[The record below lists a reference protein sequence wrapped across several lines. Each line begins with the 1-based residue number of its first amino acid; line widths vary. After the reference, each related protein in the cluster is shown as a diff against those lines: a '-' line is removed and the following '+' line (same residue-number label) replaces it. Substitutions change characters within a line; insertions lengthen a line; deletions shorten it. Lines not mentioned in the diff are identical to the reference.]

1 MQLDE
6 FRKGIVRIL
15 KPSGQTAGTGFIVSS
30 QLIITCAHVVAPS
43 GTKPSTVID
52 LVVLENGQKLTA
64 LIEEKYWRA
73 PKYEDVAILRVNE
86 PFTESV
92 PLKLGTS
99 ANVTGHEFC
108 TYGFPES
115 IPQGILVKG
124 SIDGE
129 TGDASLLQLTSQEVT
144 EGVSG
149 APVLDLRTHRVVG
162 MITARAG
169 LDLREVERK
178 IKGKKETV
186 TISTGRLEKTAFATP
201 SYILKE
207 ICPELNIE
215 NICPYQGLL
224 AFTEEDSRFFYGR
237 DRLINKLI
245 ENLRQNPRFLAI
257 VGSSGSGKSSVV
269 QAGLLPKLR
278 SKVSGFQNCKIVKFR
293 PGNNP
298 RQSLLS
304 GLVHIFPD
312 LRDSAIDANKF
323 WIVIQQKLLH
333 QKRRTLIYIDQF
345 EEIFV
350 LPNPEEQEDF
360 IKGLLNLLE
369 FPITLILTIRSD
381 FYEFLLQS
389 GFGDWLEVGQFN
401 VLGISDEE
409 LQSAII
415 QPAKAVGLKL
425 EAGLVDLIL
434 ADLGKATKN
443 PLPLLEFTLTQL
455 WEFEHI
461 NNCLTCNRYRQMGG
475 VTGSLSQWADS
486 TYYAL
491 DTSEKRLAQKFF
503 IRLVRYGFSSDVPY
517 TRRRLMLSELV
528 REHHN
533 DFEIYSLV
541 RKLADNRLIVTDV
554 GEETNSETIEIIH
567 DALIRE
573 WKLLQYWIR
582 ENQEKLIQRDK
593 IELAA
598 EEWETQNKSHDYF
611 WQGKFLDNAK
621 SFQRL
626 HGKDFNISKLAEE
639 FIKKSLARRRKNYLK
654 FIGVALVI
662 PVISSIFL
670 GIRTL
675 NELRN
680 RPYWDIV
687 NSHSKSNPAYG
698 RRLIDALQELNR
710 AKRSLANIDIST
722 ADLSKIDLGN
732 ADLRFSNLQGA
743 KLWGANLQNADLSGA
758 NLQEA
763 SLSSANLYNAN
774 FHRASLREAGLD
786 RANLNQAYFVRAD
799 LSKADLTYSDLR
811 GAIFGGAYFENA
823 DLRYAN
829 LTGVNLDNARLCS
842 ANLERATL
850 TQSSLRKARFISANL
865 NNADLKSADLFD
877 ADFRG
882 ANLKNADLRGVK
894 GLTVD
899 QIQVSQNWQ
908 YAIYDDDFHKKL
920 VKTIPFHAEFDD
932 RNVSQICQHPN

>member
-15 KPSGQTAGTGFIVSS
+15 KPSGQTAGTGFFVSP
-30 QLIITCAHVVAPS
+30 QLVITCAHVVAS
-43 GTKPSTVID
+43 SRNKPSTVVD
-52 LVVLENGQKLTA
+52 LVLLKNRQKLTA
-64 LIEEKYWRA
+64 SIEERYWRA
-73 PKYEDVAILRVNE
+73 PEYEDVAILRVNE
-86 PFTESV
+86 PFIESV

-99 ANVTGHEFC
+99 ANIAGHEFF

-149 APVLDLRTHRVVG
+149 APVFDQQTRRVVG

-201 SYILKE
+201 SHILKE

-224 AFTEEDSRFFYGR
+224 AFTEEDSRFFHGR

-245 ENLRQNPRFLAI
+245 ENLRRNPRFLAI

-278 SKVSGFQNCKIVKFR
+278 YDVSGFQNCKIVKFR

-304 GLVHIFPD
+304 ELVSIFPD
-312 LRDSAIDANKF
+312 LKDFAVDSNNF
-323 WIVIQQKLLH
+323 WTVIQQKLS
-333 QKRRTLIYIDQF
+333 QERQRTLIFVDQF

-360 IKGLLNLLE
+360 VKGLLSLLE
-369 FPITLILTIRSD
+369 LSLTLILTIRSD

-389 GFGDWLEVGQFN
+389 GFGDCLEFGQFN
-401 VLGISDEE
+401 ILGISNEE
-409 LQSAII
+409 LKSAII
-415 QPAKAVGLKL
+415 QPAKAVGLQI
-425 EAGLVDLIL
+425 EAGLVELII
-434 ADLGKATKN
+434 ADLSKTTKN

-455 WEFEHI
+455 WEVGHI
-461 NNCLTCNRYRQMGG
+461 NNCLTCNHYKQMGG

-491 DTSEKRLAQKFF
+491 NISEQHLAQKFF
-503 IRLVRYGFSSDVPY
+503 MRLIRYGLSSNVPY

-533 DFEIYSLV
+533 DFEIFNLV
-541 RKLADNRLIVTDV
+541 RKLASNRLVVTDV
-554 GEETNSETIEIIH
+554 GEEVNTETIEIIH
-567 DALIRE
+567 DALIQE
-573 WKLLQYWIR
+573 WKLLQYWIK
-582 ENQEKLIQRDK
+582 ENQEKLLQRDK

-598 EEWETQNKSHDYF
+598 EEWETQGRSNDYL
-611 WQGKFLDNAK
+611 WQGKLLNSAK
-621 SFQRL
+621 SFQKL
-626 HGKDFNISKLAEE
+626 CGKEFNLSKIAEAFIIISL
-639 FIKKSLARRRKNYLK
+639 SQRRKNRLK
-654 FIGVALVI
+654 FIGIALVI
-662 PVISSIFL
+662 PGISSVFL
-670 GIRTL
+670 GIQTL

-687 NSHSKSNPAYG
+687 NSRSKNDPPYE
-698 RRLIDALQELNR
+698 RRLINALQELNR
-710 AKRSLANIDIST
+710 ANRSLANIDISN
-722 ADLSKIDLGN
+722 ADLSKIDLRN
-732 ADLRFSNLQGA
+732 ADLRFANLQDVT
-743 KLWGANLQNADLSGA
+743 LWEANLQNADLSGA

-763 SLSSANLYNAN
+763 SLYANFYNAN
-774 FHRASLREAGLD
+774 FHRAKLGGASFS

-799 LSKADLTYSDLR
+799 LSNAYLGYSDLR
-811 GAIFGGAYFENA
+811 GASFGGAYFENA
-823 DLRYAN
+823 DLSYAN
-829 LTGVNLDNARLCS
+829 LTGVNLNNARLCS

-850 TQSSLRKARFISANL
+850 AQASLREARFISANL
-865 NNADLKSADLFD
+865 NSADLKSADLFD

-882 ANLKNADLRGVK
+882 ADLKNADLRGVK
-894 GLTVD
+894 GLTVE
-899 QIQVSQNWQ
+899 QIKASQNWQ
-908 YAIYDDDFHKKL
+908 YATYDDEFHKKL
-920 VKTIPFHAEFDD
+920 VKIIPSQAEFDN
-932 RNVSQICQHPN
+932 RNVSQICQYPS